1 MFELLIDTSNT
12 QLNVGLCKDKQL
24 IDYIS
29 YEAWQRQSELLVVEI
44 DKLLTKHNVNR
55 KDIDGVCVGVGPG
68 SYTGVRIGLT
78 VAKTICYA
86 CKCSMYAVSSLQLL
100 KSNNPSIVIMNA
112 RSERS
117 YFAVYDGNNIIE
129 QDQILD
135 NNAVKN
141 YIEEHPQYEIC
152 GDVKHLQLESS
163 KYSIID
169 NLLLAMDDI
178 HKVDDIYKVNPVYLK
193 DLYK

>member
-86 CKCSMYAVSSLQLL
+86 CKCPMYAVSSLQLL

-117 YFAVYDGNNIIE
+117 YFS
-129 QDQILD
+129 
-135 NNAVKN
+135 VK
-141 YIEEHPQYEIC
+141 PFC
-152 GDVKHLQLESS
+152 
-163 KYSIID
+163 
-169 NLLLAMDDI
+169 
-178 HKVDDIYKVNPVYLK
+178 
-193 DLYK
+193 